1 MSDVEP
7 MMAGEDFAF
16 FLQKI
21 PGAMIFLGH
30 YDKQL
35 DNGAALH
42 NPKFHLNEGIL
53 ARGAAY
59 HAALATEFLMRG
71 GLQSGGCGDVS
82 TPSSRADH
90 ARSRGREEL

>member
-1 MSDVEP
+1 MKDVEP

-30 YDKQL
+30 YDPKL
-35 DNGAALH
+35 DNSAALH
-42 NPKFHLNEGIL
+42 NPKFTLHEGVL

-59 HAALATEFLMRG
+59 HAGLAKTFLQRG
-71 GLQSGGCGDVS
+71 GFASQECSNPA
-82 TPSSRADH
+82 T
-90 ARSRGREEL
+90 